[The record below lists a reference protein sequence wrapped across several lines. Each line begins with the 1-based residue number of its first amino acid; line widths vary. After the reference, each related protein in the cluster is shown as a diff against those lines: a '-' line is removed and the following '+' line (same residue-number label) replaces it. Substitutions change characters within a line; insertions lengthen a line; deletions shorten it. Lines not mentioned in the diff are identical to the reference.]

1 MAKLFKL
8 ISAVAA
14 FAIATSSAFADIK
27 PVKYVF
33 LFIGDGMSIPQR
45 MMTEQYLKLS
55 GGDGL
60 VINSFPNQAITYTY
74 SANSFITDSAASG
87 TAIACGE
94 KTNNGT
100 IGLNAK
106 NEKIESI
113 AYAAKKA
120 GKKVGIITSVTINHA
135 TPTAFY
141 AHNRSRSNYYDIAL
155 EMMDSGFDY
164 FAGGGAAKS
173 DDKKSKNYKG
183 DVYELAK
190 KAGYNV
196 HVEISREDFDKL
208 SSKSGKIMA
217 FGEKEALPYAIDAK
231 KGSLRLADFVRKGIE
246 VLDNP
251 KGFFIMAEGGKI
263 DWMCHANDAATV
275 IKEVIDFDN
284 AVRVAYEFAKK
295 HPKDTLIVTTGDHE
309 TGGLTLGFAGTGY
322 TSFIERL
329 GMQKCSQDV
338 FKSKYVAG
346 LNKKLKAEGKKTT
359 FEDVKPLLTECFSL
373 KFDDDPKDPMFVS
386 AEDQEKLKKAFD
398 ADHAPKKKGEKP
410 AFMRAVSHCFDNKA
424 GVAWTSGA
432 HTALPVNTTAVGKCA
447 EEFNG
452 AIDNTDISK
461 KLKQAVR

>member
-190 KAGYNV
+190 KAGYN
-196 HVEISREDFDKL
+196 
-208 SSKSGKIMA
+208 
-217 FGEKEALPYAIDAK
+217 
-231 KGSLRLADFVRKGIE
+231 
-246 VLDNP
+246 
-251 KGFFIMAEGGKI
+251 
-263 DWMCHANDAATV
+263 
-275 IKEVIDFDN
+275 
-284 AVRVAYEFAKK
+284 
-295 HPKDTLIVTTGDHE
+295 
-309 TGGLTLGFAGTGY
+309 
-322 TSFIERL
+322 
-329 GMQKCSQDV
+329 
-338 FKSKYVAG
+338 
-346 LNKKLKAEGKKTT
+346 
-359 FEDVKPLLTECFSL
+359 
-373 KFDDDPKDPMFVS
+373 
-386 AEDQEKLKKAFD
+386 
-398 ADHAPKKKGEKP
+398 
-410 AFMRAVSHCFDNKA
+410 
-424 GVAWTSGA
+424 
-432 HTALPVNTTAVGKCA
+432 
-447 EEFNG
+447 
-452 AIDNTDISK
+452 
-461 KLKQAVR
+461 